1 MSDTPQSPFARLDTN
16 LLRSTRPPA
25 TPELTE
31 QQPVANSPE
40 SASVPSTKRPRAVSP
55 KVATMTPRRHDT
67 VVASNRGTTTPL
79 AEEQIVD
86 GIRRAVKVVGKEAAT
101 LRLSAAEK
109 AALAD
114 IVYGYKRRQVRTSET
129 ELIRIAVNY
138 LLQDYQARGEESV
151 VATVLDALQS

>member
-1 MSDTPQSPFARLDTN
+1 VSDTPQSPFARLDTN

-25 TPELTE
+25 APEPATEEPPASTPASTSTSLSK
-31 QQPVANSPE
+31 PPRS
-40 SASVPSTKRPRAVSP
+40 SAT
-55 KVATMTPRRHDT
+55 KVATMSPRRHDT
-67 VVASNRGTTTPL
+67 VIPRNRDTTTPQDH
-79 AEEQIVD
+79 EEVVD

-109 AALAD
+109 AAIAE
-114 IVYGYKRRQVRTSET
+114 IVYAYKRRQVRTSET

-151 VATVLDALQS
+151 VATVIDALQS